1 MDPPLSGPVPYICD
15 AAGGAII
22 RMSQE
27 LERTAQIQTSNRQL
41 AVKLLFVVIA
51 MFGFGFALVPLY
63 DVFCD
68 ITGLNGKTAGVYTAT
83 EAGKIDKDRLV
94 TVQFMA
100 NNNDG
105 MTWEFRPTQRSVKVH
120 PGELNSVT
128 FFAGNP
134 TGKTM
139 VAQAVPSVS
148 PFQVADYLHKTECF
162 CFEQQQLEAHQE
174 VEMPLRFIID
184 SELPE
189 NVNTLTL
196 SYTLFDITEI
206 ASTN

>member
-1 MDPPLSGPVPYICD
+1 
-15 AAGGAII
+15 
-22 RMSQE
+22 MSLE
-27 LERTAQIQTSNRQL
+27 LKSTAQIQSSNRRM
-41 AVKLLFVVIA
+41 AVKLLFVVIG

-63 DVFCD
+63 DVFCEV
-68 ITGLNGKTAGVYTAT
+68 TGLNGKTAGAYTSA
-83 EAGKIDKDRLV
+83 EQIEINKDRIV

-128 FFAGNP
+128 FYASNP
-134 TGKTM
+134 TDKVM

-148 PFQVADYLHKTECF
+148 PFYVANYLHKTECF
-162 CFEQQQLEAHQE
+162 CFEQQQLEANQE

-184 SELPE
+184 SELPSD
-189 NVNTLTL
+189 VNTLTL
-196 SYTLFDITEI
+196 SYTLFDVTEL

>member
-1 MDPPLSGPVPYICD
+1 MAL
-15 AAGGAII
+15 
-22 RMSQE
+22 
-27 LERTAQIQTSNRQL
+27 
-41 AVKLLFVVIA
+41 KLLLVVMG

-68 ITGLNGKTAGVYTAT
+68 LTGLNGKTAGVYRPT
-83 EAGKIDKDRLV
+83 EQIEIDKDRIV

-128 FFAGNP
+128 FYASNP
-134 TGKTM
+134 TAKAMIG
-139 VAQAVPSVS
+139 QAVPSVS
-148 PFQVADYLHKTECF
+148 PFHVASHLHKTECF
-162 CFEQQQLEAHQE
+162 CFEQQLLEANE
-174 VEMPLRFIID
+174 EREMPLRFIID
-184 SELPE
+184 RDLPE
-189 NVNTLTL
+189 DVNTLTL
-196 SYTLFDITEI
+196 SYTLFDVTEL